1 MPFDDLL
8 DAPKL
13 TSLQPLRIL
22 LVDDEPTTLQLV
34 RRLLQADGHEIFEAI
49 DGEQAIEQFER
60 LRPDLVLL
68 DVVIPKMDG
77 LEVLREIRQRDKLSG
92 VIMVSALSSEQLA
105 VKSMLGG
112 ADDYVGKPFR
122 LKAIRM
128 SIRQVMDKV
137 RLRRHNATLQTEL
150 IAANQKLRKY
160 MAEPLVH
167 SLLNSPKAPELGGE
181 REVVTVLFL
190 DFANFTPLAEQLPPD
205 DVVRILNDYYALL
218 TSIVT
223 EAGGYLDKIMGDG
236 FMVLF
241 NAPVF
246 SIDHATRAVQSAISM
261 RRLIVEANHTRGTQ
275 AVGAHR
281 LALGRSRGRQYR
293 HLDPDE
299 LYGYRQHGEHGQTHR
314 RNLRS
319 RPDPHQRR
327 HLCAAQM
334 RRTGPR
340 AHRHAATGQAT
351 VERSQHRHGSLRR
364 RRSDHLR
371 PSRLSLQGPTAQADR
386 ASGELTRTAP
396 ARSRA

>member
-13 TSLQPLRIL
+13 TPLQPLRIL

-34 RRLLQADGHEIFEAI
+34 RRLLQADGHEIFEAV

-60 LRPDLVLL
+60 IHPDLVLL

-77 LEVLREIRQRDKLSG
+77 LEVLRELRQRDKMSG
-92 VIMVSALSSEQLA
+92 IIMVSALSSEQLA
-105 VKSMLGG
+105 VKSLLGG

-160 MAEPLVH
+160 MAEPLVY

-190 DFANFTPLAEQLPPD
+190 DFANFTPLAEQLLPD

-218 TSIVT
+218 TNVVT

-236 FMVLF
+236 FMALF
-241 NAPVF
+241 NAPILN
-246 SIDHATRAVQSAISM
+246 IDHATRAVQSAVAM
-261 RRLIVEANHTRGTQ
+261 RRLIVEANRNRAHKLSVRIGLHTGEAVIGNIGTSMLMNYTAIGNTVNTAKRIEEICAPDQ
-275 AVGAHR
+275 ILISADTGALLDQEALDAQGVILQPQGHR
-281 LALGRSRGRQYR
+281 QLKGRSIGMEVLAVEERVRERELNEEGERVRG
-293 HLDPDE
+293 
-299 LYGYRQHGEHGQTHR
+299 
-314 RNLRS
+314 
-319 RPDPHQRR
+319 
-327 HLCAAQM
+327 
-334 RRTGPR
+334 
-340 AHRHAATGQAT
+340 
-351 VERSQHRHGSLRR
+351 
-364 RRSDHLR
+364 
-371 PSRLSLQGPTAQADR
+371 
-386 ASGELTRTAP
+386 
-396 ARSRA
+396 

>member
-8 DAPKL
+8 DTPKL
-13 TSLQPLRIL
+13 TPLQPLRIL

-49 DGEQAIEQFER
+49 DGEQAIEQFEQV
-60 LRPDLVLL
+60 RPDLVLL

-77 LEVLREIRQRDKLSG
+77 LEVLGEIRQRDKMTG

-160 MAEPLVH
+160 MAEPLVY

-190 DFANFTPLAEQLPPD
+190 DFANFTPLSEQLLPD

-218 TSIVT
+218 TNVVT

-236 FMVLF
+236 FMSLF
-241 NAPVF
+241 NAPIF
-246 SIDHATRAVQSAISM
+246 HIDHATRAVQAAVTM
-261 RRLIVEANHTRGTQ
+261 RRLIVQANRTRAHKLSVRIGLHTGEAVVGNIGTSMLMNYTAIGNTVNTAKRIEEVCEPDQ
-275 AVGAHR
+275 ILISADTYALLNREALDSLQVVLQPQGRRQFKGLR
-281 LALGRSRGRQYR
+281 LGMEVYTV
-293 HLDPDE
+293 E
-299 LYGYRQHGEHGQTHR
+299 EHGECG
-314 RNLRS
+314 
-319 RPDPHQRR
+319 
-327 HLCAAQM
+327 
-334 RRTGPR
+334 
-340 AHRHAATGQAT
+340 
-351 VERSQHRHGSLRR
+351 
-364 RRSDHLR
+364 
-371 PSRLSLQGPTAQADR
+371 
-386 ASGELTRTAP
+386 
-396 ARSRA
+396 

>member
-1 MPFDDLL
+1 
-8 DAPKL
+8 
-13 TSLQPLRIL
+13 
-22 LVDDEPTTLQLV
+22 
-34 RRLLQADGHEIFEAI
+34 
-49 DGEQAIEQFER
+49 
-60 LRPDLVLL
+60 
-68 DVVIPKMDG
+68 
-77 LEVLREIRQRDKLSG
+77 
-92 VIMVSALSSEQLA
+92 MVSALSSEQLA

-190 DFANFTPLAEQLPPD
+190 DFANFTPLAEQLVPD

-236 FMVLF
+236 FMALF

-246 SIDHATRAVQSAISM
+246 SIDHATRAVQAAIAM
-261 RRLIVEANHTRGTQ
+261 RRLIVEANRTRAHKLSVRIGLHTGEAVVGNIGTSMLMNYTAIGNTVNTAKRIEEICEPDQ
-275 AVGAHR
+275 ILISGDTYSLIKCEEFELQNVLMRSQGR
-281 LALGRSRGRQYR
+281 RTLKGRSIGMEVYAVEDVAVQ
-293 HLDPDE
+293 
-299 LYGYRQHGEHGQTHR
+299 
-314 RNLRS
+314 
-319 RPDPHQRR
+319 
-327 HLCAAQM
+327 AA
-334 RRTGPR
+334 
-340 AHRHAATGQAT
+340 AA
-351 VERSQHRHGSLRR
+351 
-364 RRSDHLR
+364 
-371 PSRLSLQGPTAQADR
+371 
-386 ASGELTRTAP
+386 
-396 ARSRA
+396 

>member
-13 TSLQPLRIL
+13 TPLQPLRIL

-49 DGEQAIEQFER
+49 DGEQAIEQFEH
-60 LRPDLVLL
+60 LHPDLVLL

-92 VIMVSALSSEQLA
+92 GIMVSALSSEQLA

-160 MAEPLVH
+160 MAEPLLH

-181 REVVTVLFL
+181 RELITVLFL
-190 DFANFTPLAEQLPPD
+190 DFANFTPLSEQLPPD

-236 FMVLF
+236 FMVLY

-246 SIDHATRAVQSAISM
+246 SIDHATRAVQSAIAM
-261 RRLIVEANHTRGTQ
+261 RRLIVEANRTRAHKLSVRIGLHSGEAVVGNIGTSILMNYTAIGDTVNTAKRLEEICEPDQILISSDTFALLKCEELDPRHVMMQPQGRKQLKGRSIGIEVFSVEDLILSAQAIAIPAVEPVAEQ
-275 AVGAHR
+275 AV
-281 LALGRSRGRQYR
+281 
-293 HLDPDE
+293 
-299 LYGYRQHGEHGQTHR
+299 
-314 RNLRS
+314 
-319 RPDPHQRR
+319 
-327 HLCAAQM
+327 
-334 RRTGPR
+334 
-340 AHRHAATGQAT
+340 
-351 VERSQHRHGSLRR
+351 
-364 RRSDHLR
+364 
-371 PSRLSLQGPTAQADR
+371 
-386 ASGELTRTAP
+386 
-396 ARSRA
+396 

>member
-1 MPFDDLL
+1 MGLDDLL
-8 DAPKL
+8 DTPKL
-13 TSLQPLRIL
+13 TTLQPLRIL

-49 DGEQAIEQFER
+49 DGEPAIEVFER
-60 LRPDLVLL
+60 IRPDLVLL

-77 LEVLREIRQRDKLSG
+77 LEVLREIRQRDKMAG

-137 RLRRHNATLQTEL
+137 RLRRHNANLQSEL

-190 DFANFTPLAEQLPPD
+190 DFANFTPLAEQLVPD

-241 NAPVF
+241 NAP
-246 SIDHATRAVQSAISM
+246 ILTLDHAMHAVRSAVSM
-261 RRLIVEANHTRGTQ
+261 RRLVVESNRARAHKLSVRIGIHTGEAVVGNIGTSMLMNYTAIGNTVNSAKRIEEICLPDQ
-275 AVGAHR
+275 ILISADTCAMLDAEQ
-281 LALGRSRGRQYR
+281 LAAEGICLHSQGRRQLKGRSIGMEVYAVEDST
-293 HLDPDE
+293 LMSLPDSSLGCSHAE
-299 LYGYRQHGEHGQTHR
+299 AVDAGE
-314 RNLRS
+314 
-319 RPDPHQRR
+319 PP
-327 HLCAAQM
+327 
-334 RRTGPR
+334 
-340 AHRHAATGQAT
+340 ATAGA
-351 VERSQHRHGSLRR
+351 L
-364 RRSDHLR
+364 
-371 PSRLSLQGPTAQADR
+371 
-386 ASGELTRTAP
+386 
-396 ARSRA
+396 